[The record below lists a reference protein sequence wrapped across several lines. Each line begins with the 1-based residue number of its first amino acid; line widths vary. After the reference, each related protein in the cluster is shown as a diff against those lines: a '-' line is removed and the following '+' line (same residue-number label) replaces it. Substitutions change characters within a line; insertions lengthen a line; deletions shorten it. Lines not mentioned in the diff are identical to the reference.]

1 MQFNGNEMLGKK
13 KSHLILALQVNVHPA
28 QLTLEALSGVS
39 LHYLGADVAGGDV
52 LVAVLRELV
61 RSLQDRRRPHCCG
74 WLHTS
79 RSYWCLPSS
88 SLHVLEGV
96 HPLALELACHL
107 LTGQTEDVR
116 EDRE

>member
-1 MQFNGNEMLGKK
+1 M
-13 KSHLILALQVNVHPA
+13 ALQVNVHPA

-88 SLHVLEGV
+88 ALHVLEGV